1 VSRRPRTAGVRADSG
16 AGLLALVVLVA
27 AWAIGSTAVA
37 VLGIGLAAVAI
48 AARTWALA
56 ASRLLA
62 VERLPASVPPVE
74 GGQLRLGIAVRGPA
88 WLCSRLE
95 LRETVGPLG
104 EISVAVER
112 GGRAELVV
120 DDIPRGRYRLGPGR
134 LLARD
139 PLGVATVERDVPAG
153 VTVLVRPR
161 VPEVAALFTESGA
174 RGEGGRRAHM
184 RRPSGLEPHG
194 VREYVEGEPLRAVH
208 WPSSARL
215 GELMVRELEDAPRD
229 SVAIVL
235 DVDARGVAGDAGRS
249 SLDDAVRAAAGVT
262 RAHAGRS
269 RRALLVVAAPQP
281 GIHRVQSL
289 GRDWDAALDALAA
302 VEPAEGT
309 PLREL
314 VTARGGLGVVPE
326 LVVVTARPEIVE
338 DALVARRAVG
348 RFCALVAVDAP
359 TYAGREPT
367 AASRTLLR
375 LASAGVTIA
384 VVRHGDRLEEALG
397 PLRERAVG

>member
-37 VLGIGLAAVAI
+37 VLGIGLAAVAV
-48 AARTWALA
+48 AARAWELA

-104 EISVAVER
+104 EVSVAVER

-302 VEPAEGT
+302 VEPAEGA

-375 LASAGVTIA
+375 LASAGVAIA
-384 VVRHGDRLEEALG
+384 VVRRGDRLEEALG
-397 PLRERAVG
+397 ALRERAVG

>member
-139 PLGVATVERDVPAG
+139 PLGVATVERDIPAG
-153 VTVLVRPR
+153 ATVLVRPR
-161 VPEVAALFTESGA
+161 VPEIAALFTESGA

-235 DVDARGVAGDAGRS
+235 DVDARGVTGDAGRS

-367 AASRTLLR
+367 AASQTLLR
-375 LASAGVTIA
+375 LASAGVAIS

-397 PLRERAVG
+397 ALRERAVG

>member
-1 VSRRPRTAGVRADSG
+1 MSRRPRTAGVRADSG

-37 VLGIGLAAVAI
+37 VLGIGLAAVAV
-48 AARTWALA
+48 AARAWALA

-104 EISVAVER
+104 EVSVAVER

-375 LASAGVTIA
+375 LASAGVAIA
-384 VVRHGDRLEEALG
+384 IVRQGDRLEEALG
-397 PLRERAVG
+397 ALRERAVG

>member
-1 VSRRPRTAGVRADSG
+1 MTRRPRTTGVRADSG
-16 AGLLALVVLVA
+16 AGLLALAVLAGAWVV
-27 AWAIGSTAVA
+27 GSTALA
-37 VLGIGLAAVAI
+37 VLGTGLAVA
-48 AARTWALA
+48 ALA
-56 ASRLLA
+56 ARVWAFAATRMLT

-74 GGQLRLGIAVRGPA
+74 GGQLRLGISVRGPTR
-88 WLCSRLE
+88 LCSLLE

-104 EISVAVER
+104 EVAVAIER

-120 DDIPRGRYRLGPGR
+120 DDVPRGRYRLGPAR

-139 PLGVATVERDVPAG
+139 PLGVATVERDVPPGA
-153 VTVLVRPR
+153 TVLVRPR
-161 VPEVAALFTESGA
+161 VPEIGALFTESGA
-174 RGEGGRRAHM
+174 RGEGGRRAYM

-208 WPSSARL
+208 WPTSARR

-235 DVDARGVAGDAGRS
+235 DVDARSVAGPAGRS
-249 SLDDAVRAAAGVT
+249 SLDDAVRVVAGLV

-269 RRALLVVAAPQP
+269 RRALLVVATPKP

-289 GRDWDAALDALAA
+289 GRDWDAALDTLAA
-302 VEPAEGT
+302 VEPFDGT

-314 VTARGGLGVVPE
+314 VTARGTLGVVPE

-338 DALVARRAVG
+338 DALIARRAVG
-348 RFCALVAVDAP
+348 RFCALVAVDAQ
-359 TYAGREPT
+359 TYAGREPS

-375 LASAGVTIA
+375 LASAGVSIA
-384 VVRHGDRLEEALG
+384 VVRHGDRLEDALG
-397 PLRERAVG
+397 GLRERAVG